1 MNITKRLAI
10 SYDIISQKIYT
21 NLHPTPSSVE
31 ECHPLPDP
39 CQIWQM
45 KKKKKGVLL
54 VFLWLT
60 SKAEHFHLFIDKKN
74 IF

>member
-1 MNITKRLAI
+1 M
-10 SYDIISQKIYT
+10 S
-21 NLHPTPSSVE
+21 PSPR
-31 ECHPLPDP
+31 PLPNLADE
-39 CQIWQM
+39 
-45 KKKKKGVLL
+45 KKKKGVLL